1 MIVIS
6 DTTPIIT
13 LLKINQL
20 DLLKDLFGSVC
31 IPDAVYNELVQDKSF
46 DNEAKIIRSTEFIS
60 VEIIDDAEVQ
70 KTMNDTKLDKG
81 ESAAICLYER
91 QKGDALLLIDEK
103 KGRVVAKERDI
114 KIIGTIGLIAL
125 SYKRKVRSKNQIKLI
140 VEEIRNKRKSYS
152 NELLDELLSLIN

>member
-60 VEIIDDAEVQ
+60 VEVIDDAEVQ
-70 KTMNDTKLDKG
+70 KQWMIQNLIRAKVQQFVFMKG
-81 ESAAICLYER
+81 
-91 QKGDALLLIDEK
+91 
-103 KGRVVAKERDI
+103 
-114 KIIGTIGLIAL
+114 
-125 SYKRKVRSKNQIKLI
+125 KRKMR
-140 VEEIRNKRKSYS
+140 YY
-152 NELLDELLSLIN
+152 